1 MHLHKIFYALV
12 LYTLDTNFFPELV
25 VSLNSLIHY
34 SKQKLNIYIIC
45 DDITREM
52 KEKLLKLRSITISIF
67 FLPAPKIPLELKP
80 DRGSKSQ
87 FYRLFIGSIFE
98 NSDIN
103 RIIYLEAVQD
113 L

>member
-1 MHLHKIFYALV
+1 MNYLIVGSGLFGSTFAYEAAKRKNHITVIEKRN
-12 LYTLDTNFFPELV
+12 TLDTNFFPELV

-67 FLPAPKIPLELKP
+67 FYQRPKFP
-80 DRGSKSQ
+80 
-87 FYRLFIGSIFE
+87 
-98 NSDIN
+98 
-103 RIIYLEAVQD
+103 
-113 L
+113 